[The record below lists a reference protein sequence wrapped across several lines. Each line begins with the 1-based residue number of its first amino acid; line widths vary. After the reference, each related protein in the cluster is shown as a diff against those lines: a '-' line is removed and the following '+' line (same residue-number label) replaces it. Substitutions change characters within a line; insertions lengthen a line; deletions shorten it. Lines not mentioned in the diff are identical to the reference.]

1 MNQNRN
7 PYQGQYPYQN
17 PNQNAYPEQYD
28 DYQQPAYQNDG
39 YQEQPAYP
47 VQNDYQQTAYQ
58 NDGYQEQTAY
68 PVQDDYQQ
76 TAYQNDGYQEQSA
89 YPVQNDYQQPAYQN
103 DGYQEQ
109 PAYPVQDNYQQTAY
123 QNDGYQEQPAYP
135 VQDDYQQ
142 PTYPTRP
149 APRRRPRTVP
159 QRNWSAESEHSV
171 QQARPAQRNWSAES
185 EQPVQQAR
193 SAQRNWSAEPEQPV
207 QQARPAQRNWSAK
220 PEQSVQQARPAQRN
234 WSAEPEHSEPS
245 APSAPS
251 VTTVSSADTVQ
262 EQTTIPPKITGEI
275 VISAKNIHKTF
286 GKGETAQVV
295 LDGANLDIEK
305 GSFVSLMG
313 ESGTGKSTLLYLIGG
328 LDRDFTGDIFVSGK
342 NIANL
347 SDNQLSEIRCKKMGF
362 VFQFYNL
369 AANLTIEDNILLP
382 LEMSG
387 RKMADYREKYKEIL
401 EITGLENKVKSYP
414 SQLSG
419 GQQQRAAIARAVL
432 GDPEIILADEP
443 TGNLDA
449 ASGAEIMELFS
460 RLNKERGV
468 TILQVT
474 HSAEAASYSSR
485 IVTLK
490 NRIITG

>member
-7 PYQGQYPYQN
+7 PYHGQYPYQN

-28 DYQQPAYQNDG
+28 
-39 YQEQPAYP
+39 
-47 VQNDYQQTAYQ
+47 
-58 NDGYQEQTAY
+58 
-68 PVQDDYQQ
+68 
-76 TAYQNDGYQEQSA
+76 
-89 YPVQNDYQQPAYQN
+89 DYQQPAYQN

-159 QRNWSAESEHSV
+159 QRNWSAEPEQSV
-171 QQARPAQRNWSAES
+171 QQARPAQRNWSAEP

-207 QQARPAQRNWSAK
+207 QQARPAQRNWSA
-220 PEQSVQQARPAQRN
+220 ESEHSVQQARSAQRN

-251 VTTVSSADTVQ
+251 VSSADTVQ
-262 EQTTIPPKITGEI
+262 ESTTTPPKITGEI